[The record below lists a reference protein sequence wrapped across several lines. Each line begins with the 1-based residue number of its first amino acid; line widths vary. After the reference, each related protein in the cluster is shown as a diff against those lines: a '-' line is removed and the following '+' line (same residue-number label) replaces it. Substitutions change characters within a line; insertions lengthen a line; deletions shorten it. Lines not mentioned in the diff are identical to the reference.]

1 MPIGQPYALKEK
13 PVFLWHLL
21 SPHGWC
27 EAFSQDVILCS
38 SAASPGRQSAQGQGG
53 VCPRSPE
60 RRARAQLGPP
70 GAQHTPNESPLETL
84 MGEAAPM
91 PRSPLTCF
99 AVMFAVRRVT
109 EETATFSQ
117 DKINSLVPPACPLPT
132 CKEGMG
138 TQIRGSLL
146 GSGYYIT
153 GPEEA
158 RNCAELF

>member
-1 MPIGQPYALKEK
+1 
-13 PVFLWHLL
+13 
-21 SPHGWC
+21 
-27 EAFSQDVILCS
+27 
-38 SAASPGRQSAQGQGG
+38 
-53 VCPRSPE
+53 
-60 RRARAQLGPP
+60 
-70 GAQHTPNESPLETL
+70 
-84 MGEAAPM
+84 MGKAAPM

-99 AVMFAVRRVT
+99 AGMSAVRRIM

-132 CKEGMG
+132 YKEGMG

-158 RNCAELF
+158 WNRAELF